1 MNLLPFII
9 LCFLYFYAF
18 IVFYIAIIA
27 KKNGERSAFINNLAN
42 SLVLIASISINLKII
57 TLLNLQ
63 NSDFLV
69 FPYDVFML
77 CFILFFLPVF
87 YLLTVNEKRKVK
99 KNPAPSNKIES
110 RKSKELPLRYDIY
123 RKSTHLVVLMIIFFY
138 FSIFFFEGNIML
150 FNQNL
155 VIFLVGISLIGL
167 LTADFVRILKPEYY
181 PLKPVNRILREKELH
196 MRVGSH
202 ISMAVGCF
210 STILLYGLFHPFGPL
225 CICTSIT
232 MTIFGDISSNLVG
245 RTIGKNQI
253 RDTNKTYEGLLAG
266 IISTIVSGMI
276 ILSLLKDYY
285 FISPLGFL
293 VLPLSGSLIFGIID
307 YLDLEIDDNL
317 TYTLIIS
324 SILFFISIVI
334 A

>member
-1 MNLLPFII
+1 
-9 LCFLYFYAF
+9 LYFYAL
-18 IVFYIAIIA
+18 IVLYIAFIA
-27 KKNGERSAFINNLAN
+27 KNNGERSAFINNLAN
-42 SLVLIASISINLKII
+42 SIVLFTSITINLMVI
-57 TLLNLQ
+57 TFLNLQ
-63 NSDFLV
+63 NKDFIV
-69 FPYDVFML
+69 FPYDVLML
-77 CFILFFLPVF
+77 SFIFFFLPAF
-87 YLLTVNEKRKVK
+87 YLLVVNEKRKLK
-99 KNPAPSNKIES
+99 KKAISFIKIES
-110 RKSKELPLRYDIY
+110 RTSKVLPLKYDIY
-123 RKSTHLVVLMIIFFY
+123 RKATHLVVLMIIFFY
-138 FSIFFFEGNIML
+138 FSIFFLEGNIML

-210 STILLYGLFHPFGPL
+210 STILLFGLFHPFGPL
-225 CICTSIT
+225 SICTSIT

-245 RTIGKNQI
+245 RTIGNKQI
-253 RDTNKTYEGLLAG
+253 RNTNKTYEGLLAG

-285 FISPLGFL
+285 FTSPLGFL
-293 VLPLSGSLIFGIID
+293 VLPLSGALIFGILD

-317 TYTLIIS
+317 TYTLIIA
-324 SILFFISIVI
+324 SILFFISLFI